1 MSSEEQKT
9 EKNNLN
15 EKDFHDIVLKQYEL
29 INQQYNTIR
38 QMQIDQEERDAEFDL
53 SRLIPGFLRKKKNT
67 ADNTSEPRKDSC
79 LFRKFFNYLL
89 LVSYKNFVL
98 IVIVAVLALTYGLI
112 VSFST
117 EKTFESKIKFASGV
131 LTNSYYEGTIE
142 NLGIIARSA
151 SSYLA
156 KKINITEEEA
166 SKIKNIKFNEFK
178 NYTETKKKII
188 NDSTFEEV
196 SFYPFFEVTLYV
208 TDNSI
213 LDNVEKGLIDYLEKD
228 SYTNER
234 VDMMAAG
241 INSQLKDLDKF
252 MSNLDSMSTA
262 ATHRMISNSNNNFF
276 VKETGLDSK
285 GIILNQNEPLSQIIS
300 TITENNKDFSQLKGV
315 LTEQQAELSSK
326 FGIVESHTISNKPIG
341 YSWYVV
347 LYLILGIVLGFV
359 LAILKTEISKAV
371 KKAKILSE
379 QEKID

>member
-1 MSSEEQKT
+1 MSNEEQKS

-67 ADNTSEPRKDSC
+67 VDEASATQKESC
-79 LFRKFFNYLL
+79 LLKKFLNYIL
-89 LVSYKNFVL
+89 LVSYRNYILIFV
-98 IVIVAVLALTYGLI
+98 VAALALTYGLI
-112 VSFST
+112 VSFSS
-117 EKTFESKIKFASGV
+117 EKTYESKIKFASGV
-131 LTNSYYEGTIE
+131 LTNSYYEGTVE

-315 LTEQQAELSSK
+315 LKEQQAELNSK

-347 LYLILGIVLGFV
+347 LYLLLGVVLGFV
-359 LAILKTEISKAV
+359 LAVFKTEISKAV